1 LGHVLANSVS
11 GFFVFSAVTST
22 IGRLRGWLLL
32 ALAAAAGN
40 LAVAALNYP
49 GPYRSIGASTAVF
62 AGLGLLTG
70 RAVRVIRGE
79 NGQLRWRTV
88 SVPLAAGVT
97 LLGLFGAG
105 GLHTDVMAHA
115 TGFVAGLVLGASAA
129 SARPITDPAILQ

>member
-1 LGHVLANSVS
+1 MIARARTLA
-11 GFFVFSAVTST
+11 
-22 IGRLRGWLLL
+22 IML
-32 ALAAAAGN
+32 
-40 LAVAALNYP
+40 
-49 GPYRSIGASTAVF
+49 IGASTAVF

-88 SVPLAAGVT
+88 FVPLAAGVT